1 MIFLTDEIRR
11 AIAALEI
18 TTRRA
23 LGAVL
28 SGDSRTRRLGLGFD
42 FDQIREYHEGDEVR
56 FIDWNSSARSGNLM
70 VRQFRDD
77 RTRTIMLVVDGSGS
91 MGCGSGENLKYERAR
106 ECAIALALTAAQT
119 RDRVGLCLY
128 AAGIIKFMPPR
139 AGRAQAL
146 AIAQALYAH
155 TPSGISALGDAL
167 RHVLERVKGKILVVC
182 ISDFIDDQY
191 VRSLRMVARAH
202 ELLALRILDERER
215 NVPIEFGIDCEDP
228 ETGELLDAG
237 MMTAGS
243 MERVASDYLAY
254 HRATMRKSAV
264 PVLDLTTHA
273 SFVPQLVHFF
283 ALQGY
288 AR

>member
-42 FDQIREYHEGDEVR
+42 FDQLREYHEGDEVR
-56 FIDWNSSARSGNLM
+56 FIDWNSSARSGTLM

-77 RTRTIMLVVDGSGS
+77 RTRTVMLVVDGSGS
-91 MGCGSGENLKYERAR
+91 MGCGSGEHLKYERAR
-106 ECAIALALTAAQT
+106 ECAIALALAAVQT

-128 AAGIIKFMPPR
+128 AGGVIKYMPPR
-139 AGRAQAL
+139 TGRLHAL
-146 AIAQALYAH
+146 AIAEALYAH
-155 TPSGISALGDAL
+155 TPSGPSALGDAL
-167 RHVLERVKGKILVVC
+167 RQVMQRVKGQTLLIC

-191 VRSLRMVARAH
+191 VRSLKMASGAH

-215 NVPIEFGIDCEDP
+215 AVPIEFGIECEDP

-237 MMTAGS
+237 AMAKAFERTAQ
-243 MERVASDYLAY
+243 EYLAY
-254 HRATMRKSAV
+254 HRATIRRAAV
-264 PVLDLTTHA
+264 PVLELTTHT